1 MYVKLAI
8 KTRLLSYKNK
18 RLTIKNK
25 QPLRTFGDWSEF
37 LSSGGK
43 IYFYNSKT
51 EKAQWEKPDEWDW
64 LVSQEYEQ
72 VFLFTFLVICSNCSV
87 VVERR
92 IPKTTTRLRRRPKTI
107 EAVEEATIVRRV
119 DIEAINMTMTLRMI
133 VQPGI
138 RSKLMAVEVAV
149 VMNTRAILEV
159 H

>member
-1 MYVKLAI
+1 M
-8 KTRLLSYKNK
+8 
-18 RLTIKNK
+18 
-25 QPLRTFGDWSEF
+25 
-37 LSSGGK
+37 SSGGK

-64 LVSQEYEQ
+64 LVSQEYDN
-72 VFLFTFLVICSNCSV
+72 LSLFLVDCSNYSV
-87 VVERR
+87 FVERR
-92 IPKTTTRLRRRPKTI
+92 IPKTTTRLRRRRPKTI
-107 EAVEEATIVRRV
+107 EAAEEATIVRRV
-119 DIEAINMTMTLRMI
+119 DIEAINMTTTLRMI